1 MNKLIDKLLKDRA
14 VFAGGAVVIV
24 EGLRI
29 THGHLAAWTQKT
41 MDYGCPV
48 KKSSSLHGRKSTPNP
63 KHLGKAVAYHVCH
76 IGPNFRISLIY
87 AFIGCL

>member
-1 MNKLIDKLLKDRA
+1 MNTLIDKLLKERA

-41 MDYGCPV
+41 MDYGCTV
-48 KKSSSLHGRKSTPNP
+48 RKASSMHGRKSTPNP
-63 KHLGKAVAYHVCH
+63 KFLGMAKAYLNVH
-76 IGPNFRISLIY
+76 IGPNF
-87 AFIGCL
+87 